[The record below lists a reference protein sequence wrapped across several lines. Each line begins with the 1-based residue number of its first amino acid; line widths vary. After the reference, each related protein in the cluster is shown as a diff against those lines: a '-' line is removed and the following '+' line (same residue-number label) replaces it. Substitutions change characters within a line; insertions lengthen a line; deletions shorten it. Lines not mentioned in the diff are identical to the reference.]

1 MTFQER
7 LAEKKKKVEGNL
19 SPSYVK
25 IMHRAT
31 QELQRSGLERKVLK
45 AGDALPPFELPD
57 QNGSIKSSSEALKK
71 GPLVIT
77 FYRGF
82 WCPYCNIDLANL
94 NQYVPRFNEQGATMF
109 TISPEKSEYSRK
121 IIAMQRLSFDILWDE
136 GNQLAEQFNLKF
148 SLPEDLKALYRDK
161 FSINLKMYHG
171 DDEWALPM
179 PARFLIDQDGMI
191 RYAESSADYTRRP
204 DPDDLLKVL
213 ENLT

>member
-25 IMHRAT
+25 ILHRAT
-31 QELQRSGLERKVLK
+31 RELQRSGLEKKVLK
-45 AGDALPPFELPD
+45 AGDVMPPFELSD
-57 QNGSIKSSSEALKK
+57 QNGSMKSSAEALKE

-148 SLPEDLKALYRDK
+148 SQI
-161 FSINLKMYHG
+161 S
-171 DDEWALPM
+171 
-179 PARFLIDQDGMI
+179 Q
-191 RYAESSADYTRRP
+191 
-204 DPDDLLKVL
+204 
-213 ENLT
+213 